1 MKTNLPV
8 SGQEKLLPAG
18 SSLVSRTD
26 TKGIITFVNDAFVA
40 ASGFTREELIGS
52 NHNIVR
58 HPDLPPSVFEGMWR
72 TLKRGLPW
80 RGVVKNRCR
89 NGDHYWVAA
98 KVVPVR
104 KNGETIGYMSVR
116 SPAERDS
123 IPLAEAAYQAAAKVD
138 VFGEVGSGLWRRLLS
153 VKNGVMFGI
162 IFVTLLMLT
171 GGILGITGLQLSN
184 DAMRQLYHEE
194 MAPVQ
199 AISRINFLMAD
210 NRAQVALAQHHN
222 PGVHSLEEFDH
233 LVNQHLDRIE
243 SNRLEIDRLWAEF
256 AKLPRDA
263 TTQALAEAYLKART
277 RYVEEGLLPA
287 RQAVEKGDYVEAES
301 LLLKAVTPLYQDASR
316 TIDVLLTK
324 LSADAERNFQEM
336 TERNQNISM
345 IAGIGLSV
353 GLVLVVLSGFFFF
366 RGTVSPLDDAVQA
379 LERIAEGNLSGD
391 CHTDGFGEPGRV
403 MNAVAIMQL
412 HLKVMMDEIRQSS
425 GSIHEQCRRLNLTMM
440 NLSEHSEE
448 QHDRVYQALDTINN
462 SFDSLG
468 RLASNAEQIADAVDA
483 LPVVAAASGVL
494 VGEAIP
500 AAPAAVEVAVSERL
514 PGVLASV
521 ASEDPL
527 LAEMALLD
535 FGDDGGGAAGV
546 DVGAPLVGESL
557 PGSPS
562 GAPREQLG
570 PMARDLAVAAR
581 IEVFTMEESTAQI
594 NQVASLIVENRGEV
608 QGAWAASQKLEQ
620 AALELDR
627 LVKFFD

>member
-26 TKGIITFVNDAFVA
+26 TKGIITFVNDAFVE

-80 RGVVKNRCR
+80 RGVVKNRCK
-89 NGDHYWVAA
+89 NGDHYWVSA

-123 IPLAEAAYQAAAKVD
+123 IPIAEAAYQAAAKVD

-162 IFVTLLMLT
+162 IFVTLLMIT
-171 GGILGITGLQLSN
+171 GGILGISGLQLSN
-184 DAMRQLYHEE
+184 DAMRKLYREE
-194 MAPVQ
+194 MSPVQ
-199 AISRINFLMAD
+199 NISRINFLMAD
-210 NRAQVALAQHHN
+210 NRAQIALALHHN
-222 PGVHSLEEFDH
+222 PNVHSLEEFDH
-233 LVNQHLDRIE
+233 LVGEHLDKIE
-243 SNRLEIDRLWAEF
+243 RNRQEIDQLWAEF
-256 AKLPRDA
+256 AKQPRDA
-263 TTQALAEAYLKART
+263 ATQTLADAYLQART
-277 RYVEEGLLPA
+277 RYVNDGLLPA
-287 RQAVEKGDYVEAES
+287 RQVLEKGDYIEAES
-301 LLLKAVTPLYQDASR
+301 MLLRHVTPLYRQASSSIDA
-316 TIDVLLTK
+316 LLQK
-324 LSADAERNFQEM
+324 LSADAERNFLEV
-336 TERNQNISM
+336 TERNQTISTV
-345 IAGIGLSV
+345 AAIGLGV

-366 RGTVSPLDDAVQA
+366 RGTVSPLDDAVAA
-379 LERIAEGNLSGD
+379 LEKIAEGSLSGN
-391 CHTDGFGEPGRV
+391 CPTEGFGEPGRV
-403 MNAVAIMQL
+403 MSAVAIMQL

-425 GSIHEQCRRLNLTMM
+425 GSIHEQCRRLNSTMM

-462 SFDSLG
+462 SFDGMG
-468 RLASNAEQIADAVDA
+468 RLASNAETIAEVAEQQPAPASVEMTADAGGS
-483 LPVVAAASGVL
+483 AAA
-494 VGEAIP
+494 
-500 AAPAAVEVAVSERL
+500 EVAT
-514 PGVLASV
+514 
-521 ASEDPL
+521 EDPL
-527 LAEMALLD
+527 LVEMAAIDLDDGSGFD
-535 FGDDGGGAAGV
+535 FGVDLSGAA
-546 DVGAPLVGESL
+546 
-557 PGSPS
+557 SPAAS
-562 GAPREQLG
+562 KGDTALA

-581 IEVFTMEESTAQI
+581 IELFAMEESTNQI

-620 AALELDR
+620 AAHELDR

>member
-58 HPDLPPSVFEGMWR
+58 HPDLPSSIFEGMWR

-80 RGVVKNRCR
+80 RGVVKNRCK
-89 NGDHYWVAA
+89 NGDHYWVSA

-123 IPLAEAAYQAAAKVD
+123 IAAAEAAYQEAAKVA

-162 IFVTLLMLT
+162 IFVTLLMIT
-171 GGILGITGLQLSN
+171 GGILGISGLQLSN
-184 DAMRQLYHEE
+184 DAMRKLYREE
-194 MAPVQ
+194 MSPVQ
-199 AISRINFLMAD
+199 SIGRINFLMAD
-210 NRAQVALAQHHN
+210 NRAQIALALHHN
-222 PGVHSLEEFDH
+222 PNVHSLEEFDH
-233 LVNQHLDRIE
+233 LVGEHLDKIE
-243 SNRLEIDRLWAEF
+243 RNRQEIDQLWAEF
-256 AKLPRDA
+256 AKQPRDA
-263 TTQALAEAYLKART
+263 ATQALADAYLQART
-277 RYVEEGLLPA
+277 RYVNDGLVPA
-287 RQAVEKGDYVEAES
+287 RQVLEKGDYIEAES
-301 LLLKAVTPLYQDASR
+301 MLLRSVTPFYRQASSSIDA
-316 TIDVLLTK
+316 LLQK
-324 LSADAERNFQEM
+324 LSADAERNFLEV
-336 TERNQNISM
+336 TERNQTISTV
-345 IAGIGLSV
+345 AAIGLSV

-366 RGTVSPLDDAVQA
+366 RGTVSPLDDAVAA
-379 LERIAEGNLSGD
+379 LEKIAEGSLSGN
-391 CHTDGFGEPGRV
+391 CPTEGFGEPGRV
-403 MNAVAIMQL
+403 MSAVAIMQL

-425 GSIHEQCRRLNLTMM
+425 GSIHEQCRRLNNTMM

-462 SFDSLG
+462 SFDGMG
-468 RLASNAEQIADAVDA
+468 RLASNAETIAEVAEQQPAALAPALASPEPALAVGDGPPGTA
-483 LPVVAAASGVL
+483 ADVAVAA
-494 VGEAIP
+494 
-500 AAPAAVEVAVSERL
+500 
-514 PGVLASV
+514 
-521 ASEDPL
+521 DPL
-527 LAEMALLD
+527 LAEMALIDLDDGSGFD
-535 FGDDGGGAAGV
+535 FGVDLSGAA
-546 DVGAPLVGESL
+546 
-557 PGSPS
+557 SPAAS
-562 GAPREQLG
+562 KGDTALA

-581 IEVFTMEESTAQI
+581 IELFAMEESTNQI

-620 AALELDR
+620 AAHELDR